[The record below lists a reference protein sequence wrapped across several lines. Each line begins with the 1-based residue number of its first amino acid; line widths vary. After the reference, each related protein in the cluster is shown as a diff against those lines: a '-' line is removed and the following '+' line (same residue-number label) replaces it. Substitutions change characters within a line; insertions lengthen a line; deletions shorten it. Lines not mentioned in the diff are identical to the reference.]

1 MPDHSGAGRPR
12 KSFTDKGRSGQHNE
26 AVDIKTKSKESGH
39 QFQALL
45 VASGLMAK
53 DEGFSD
59 LAFVCRRLA
68 EDPHLA
74 TKVKEAITSPPR
86 EGTKLPTTTK
96 LYYVQCSA
104 HFLCLFTNFVYK
116 F

>member
-1 MPDHSGAGRPR
+1 MPDRSGAAAGRPR

-26 AVDIKTKSKESGH
+26 AIEIKTKTSGH

-74 TKVKEAITSPPR
+74 TKVKEAITSPSR
-86 EGTKLPTTTK
+86 EGTKIPTTTK
-96 LYYVQCSA
+96 L
-104 HFLCLFTNFVYK
+104 
-116 F
+116 